1 MLRLFVLLLLLA
13 NAAYFAWAEGLL
25 APLGLAPSVQA
36 EPQRLGQQIKPDHLR
51 LLRSDELKSIENAA
65 AARAAAA
72 SAAVA
77 AANSTPPV
85 CLQAGPFDEAQ
96 ARALRP
102 LLGAALASGTWSLA
116 AVAKERWIIYMGKYT
131 SPPQLEKKRSELR
144 EIQVP
149 FTDIAQ
155 GLLAPGLSLGSFD
168 SQAEADSALTLLTRQ
183 GVRTAKIVPNGAAT
197 GSNYL
202 LKLPLANAELRS
214 LAQAQ
219 LQTAGEAVAAKALQ
233 ACP

>member
-13 NAAYFAWAEGLL
+13 NGAYFAWAQGLL

-36 EPQRLGQQIKPDHLR
+36 EPQRLGQQIKPDQLR
-51 LLRSDELKSIENAA
+51 LLRSDELKNIENAT

-72 SAAVA
+72 SAVA
-77 AANSTPPV
+77 ASSTPPV
-85 CLQAGPFDEAQ
+85 CLQAGPFDEEQ

-102 LLGAALASGTWSLA
+102 LLGAALSSGSWSLA

-131 SPPQLEKKRSELR
+131 SPPALEKKRSELR

-168 SQAEADSALTLLTRQ
+168 SQAEADSTLTLLARQ
-183 GVRTAKIVPNGAAT
+183 GVRTAKVLPGGAAA
-197 GSNYL
+197 GSSYL
-202 LKLPLANAELRS
+202 LKLPLASAELRT

-219 LQTAGEAVAAKALQ
+219 LQAAGEAVAAKALQ
-233 ACP
+233 TCP